1 MMSVQSFEMSSPGIF
16 SPLSRMRWA
25 AIHLGCLVKAGAGR
39 SAGIGTGGAGMTPR
53 PLGGWAGKGLCNA
66 GFSDVVELD
75 NIGAVSHAGT
85 GKDGGFARGAG
96 GNVKLS

>member
-1 MMSVQSFEMSSPGIF
+1 
-16 SPLSRMRWA
+16 
-25 AIHLGCLVKAGAGR
+25 
-39 SAGIGTGGAGMTPR
+39 MTPR